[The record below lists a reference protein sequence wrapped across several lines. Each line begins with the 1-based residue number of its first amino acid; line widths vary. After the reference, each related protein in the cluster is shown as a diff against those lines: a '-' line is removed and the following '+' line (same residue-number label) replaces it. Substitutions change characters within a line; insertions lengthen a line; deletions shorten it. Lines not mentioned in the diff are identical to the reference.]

1 MGRWVQ
7 GWVLGGMLLLLWD
20 HRCSVHEPAGRLL
33 CTGCPGII
41 EGIEGGKKERK
52 KRKKKIQLLFKK
64 KSDLCISS
72 PDREGL
78 PGWGVGLWEHP
89 GQIREHLNVSLLTR
103 DTSSFLPWRQQHC
116 PPSRELGWMT
126 CRNHVW

>member
-52 KRKKKIQLLFKK
+52 KRKKKINCYLKRIQICALAARIGRDYPGGAWDYGSTQGKLE
-64 KSDLCISS
+64 SILMSACLQ
-72 PDREGL
+72 GTL
-78 PGWGVGLWEHP
+78 PHSCHGDNSIALPAGSWGG
-89 GQIREHLNVSLLTR
+89 
-103 DTSSFLPWRQQHC
+103 
-116 PPSRELGWMT
+116 
-126 CRNHVW
+126 